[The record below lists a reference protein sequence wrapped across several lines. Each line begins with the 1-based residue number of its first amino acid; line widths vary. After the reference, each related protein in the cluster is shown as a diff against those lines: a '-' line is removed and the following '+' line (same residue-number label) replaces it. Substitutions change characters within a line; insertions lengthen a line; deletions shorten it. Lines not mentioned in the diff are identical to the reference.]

1 MHRTSSYLLNPE
13 HLVTVTLIG
22 CGGTGSQVL
31 TCLARLNEAL
41 IGIGHPGLH
50 VTVYDGDIVDETN
63 VGRQLYS
70 PADIGQNKALI
81 SVSRI
86 NRYFGYNWTAVPEAI
101 TKGLKGNIIITCIDS
116 APGRVEIFEDISPY
130 KEVKKQKNLATEYK
144 HYYWLDFGNDLKT
157 GQVVLG
163 NIEESLLPPRF
174 NTLPTLIDRFPQLK
188 KMRAKKSEPSC
199 SVAQALGK
207 QDLFIN
213 STLAQLGMNLI
224 WKLFREGGVKY
235 GGLYL
240 NLDTLTVNPIAI

>member
-1 MHRTSSYLLNPE
+1 MHRTNPYILNPE
-13 HLVTVTLIG
+13 HLVTVALIG

-70 PADIGQNKALI
+70 PADIGHNKALI

-86 NRYFGYNWTAVPEAI
+86 NRYFGYNWTAIPEAI

-116 APGRVEIFEDISPY
+116 APGRVAIFEDINPY
-130 KEVKKQKNLATEYK
+130 MELKNRKKLSTEYE

-157 GQVVLG
+157 TWPAMPL
-163 NIEESLLPPRF
+163 IPITSIFFIISFTYPKSLYSQSAY
-174 NTLPTLIDRFPQLK
+174 N
-188 KMRAKKSEPSC
+188 SE
-199 SVAQALGK
+199 
-207 QDLFIN
+207 
-213 STLAQLGMNLI
+213 
-224 WKLFREGGVKY
+224 
-235 GGLYL
+235 
-240 NLDTLTVNPIAI
+240 

>member
-1 MHRTSSYLLNPE
+1 MHKTHSYILNPE
-13 HLVTVTLIG
+13 HLISVTLIG

-50 VTVYDGDIVDETN
+50 VTVYDGDQVDESN

-70 PADIGQNKALI
+70 PADVGHNKAVV
-81 SVSRI
+81 SVSRV
-86 NRYFGYNWTAVPEAI
+86 NRYFGYNWIAIPEAI
-101 TKGLKGNIIITCIDS
+101 TKSLKGNIIITCIDS
-116 APGRVEIFEDISPY
+116 APGRVEIAQDLKRDKTIGVE
-130 KEVKKQKNLATEYK
+130 NK
-144 HYYWLDFGNDLKT
+144 HHYWLDFGNDLKT

-163 NIEESLLPPRF
+163 HAGHSVLPSKYLLP
-174 NTLPTLIDRFPQLK
+174 TVIDRFPQLK

-199 SVAQALGK
+199 SIAQALGK

-213 STLAQLGMNLI
+213 STLAQLGMNLL
-224 WKLFREGGVKY
+224 WKLFREGGVNY

-240 NLDTLTVNPIAI
+240 NLDSLTVNPMPL